1 MCCTQAVSK
10 QATNRLSFAYK
21 LRSPDDAVLSQYN
34 SLSTNNKQ
42 VENKYAFSDLCH
54 FGTAR
59 HQTMSRQMKQDCLAC
74 RYTKGITVSALMR
87 QFYQDRVS
95 INHVGAVCAVDCT
108 IKSGDE
114 RMHLQVAFGPC
125 QTQTAIARLSTA
137 CRTW

>member
-1 MCCTQAVSK
+1 MLHAGSVKTGNKSSILCLQAP
-10 QATNRLSFAYK
+10 LSFAYK

-42 VENKYAFSDLCH
+42 VENKYVFSDLCH

-95 INHVGAVCAVDCT
+95 INHVGAVCAVDCDHDQ
-108 IKSGDE
+108 IW
-114 RMHLQVAFGPC
+114 R
-125 QTQTAIARLSTA
+125 
-137 CRTW
+137 